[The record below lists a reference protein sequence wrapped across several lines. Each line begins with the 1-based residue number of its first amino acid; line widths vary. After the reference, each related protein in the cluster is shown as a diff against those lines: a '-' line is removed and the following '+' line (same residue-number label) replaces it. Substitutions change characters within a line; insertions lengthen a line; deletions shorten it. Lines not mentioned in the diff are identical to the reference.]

1 MGIFES
7 KKNVLRADFKESTIR
22 VLGREF
28 GSSLQALAAA
38 TDKECCPTSETDRQK
53 P

>member
-7 KKNVLRADFKESTIR
+7 KKNVLRADFKESTVR
-22 VLGREF
+22 VLGRVF
-28 GSSLQALAAA
+28 GSSFQVLGAA
-38 TDKECCPTSETDRQK
+38 TDKECCPTSETGGQK